1 MDLENNLLTEPVIF
15 CPTIL
20 IDEDSKDE
28 LKQYLTDQISELSTH
43 SIDDKILSNEIKL
56 RLKNLLSKKIGLK
69 PLTVIE
75 IVRI

>member
-15 CPTIL
+15 CPSIL
-20 IDEDSKDE
+20 IDENSKDE
-28 LKQYLTDQISELSTH
+28 LKQYLTEQISELSNH
-43 SIDDKILSNEIKL
+43 SIDDKILSDEIKL